1 MNTNQSSIFQ
11 KRQSH
16 SCPPKSHEKKSKIS
30 FFIWSVSLP
39 AMVLIAGGLI
49 TLHLLGSGPQAKPM
63 PKGKNVVLV
72 ETIPAL
78 YGSYPTVIN
87 AMGVVKAAQT
97 IELKPQVSGEITS
110 ISDELIPGGNFSK
123 GNTLLQINPM
133 DYQLL
138 IRQQASLVAQAKNN
152 IELEKGN
159 QMVAQRELDLLGEQV
174 SAFEKGLMLRQP
186 QLHNLE
192 NELEVAQAQYEQAQ
206 LDLERTTILA
216 PFNGMIQT
224 RDVNIGTW
232 VSSSSSLATLI
243 GTDSYWVEVSV
254 PEDQLQ
260 WISVP
265 DKDQKQGATVK
276 IYNPSAWGEGNYR
289 QGEVIQLL
297 PSLESQGRMAR
308 LLIAV
313 NDPMSIDS
321 ANADKPQVLIDS
333 FVRVAIEGVPV
344 SHSLEISREFLRNGK
359 ELWVLKNDGTLD
371 VRDVTIAFKNQ
382 ENVLITAGIDE
393 KEEVI
398 VSSLSTPVPGMLLR
412 RSNTVASAMVGENET
427 SQQYVQ
433 YDNEIK

>member
-1 MNTNQSSIFQ
+1 MNTNQSSILE

-16 SCPPKSHEKKSKIS
+16 SCPPAPDVEKNKFS
-30 FFIWSVSLP
+30 FIIWSVLFP
-39 AMVLIAGGLI
+39 VTVLFVGGLI

-63 PKGKNVVLV
+63 PKVKNVVLV

-78 YGSYPTVIN
+78 YGTSPTVIN

-97 IELKPQVSGEITS
+97 IELKPQVSGEVTA
-110 ISDELIPGGNFSK
+110 ISDQLIPGGNFTK
-123 GNTLLQINPM
+123 GNTLLQINPK

-138 IRQQASLVAQAKNN
+138 MRQQASQVAQAKNN

-174 SAFEKGLMLRQP
+174 SEFEKGLMLRQP
-186 QLHNLE
+186 QLHSLE
-192 NELEVAQAQYEQAQ
+192 NDLEVAEAQYEQAQ
-206 LDLERTTILA
+206 LDLERTKILA
-216 PFNGMIQT
+216 PFNGMIQS

-243 GTDSYWVEVSV
+243 GTDRYWVEVSV

-265 DKDQKQGATVK
+265 DNEGKQGAVVK
-276 IYNPSAWGEGNYR
+276 IYNPAAWGYENFR
-289 QGEVIQLL
+289 QGQVIQLL

-321 ANADKPQVLIDS
+321 GNFDKPKVLIDS
-333 FVRVAIEGVPV
+333 FVRVAIAGVPV
-344 SHSLEISREFLRNGK
+344 SHSFEISREFLRNGK

-393 KEEVI
+393 KEELI

-412 RSNTVASAMVGENET
+412 RSNTVASGMVGDNET
-427 SQQYVQ
+427 SNQYVQ
-433 YDNEIK
+433 YDNEKK